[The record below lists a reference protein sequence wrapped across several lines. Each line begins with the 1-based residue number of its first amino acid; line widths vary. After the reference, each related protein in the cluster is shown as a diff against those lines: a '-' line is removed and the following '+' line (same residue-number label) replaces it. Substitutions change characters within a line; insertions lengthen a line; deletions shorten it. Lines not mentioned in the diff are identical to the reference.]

1 MQAEVLS
8 KRLTR
13 GDGKSDRMTRKMF
26 QILRDSRLWAR
37 LRRRHLVWSAAIG
50 IALAAAYN
58 AALPLVVST
67 TEARAT
73 MERMLDDW
81 SGGKSTISG
90 EPEVRFWP
98 EPLVTLPATTIV
110 STGPEPRR
118 LAEIGRITASFSLLS
133 ALRGEQ
139 ALEEITLVDPVI
151 TLERGADGA
160 VNWQKP
166 DWLVP
171 PGNAMPRDEAP
182 FGDITIENGRFRVV
196 DRLAATG
203 EGVDVAGISGTLK
216 WPSFGGRLS
225 AQFAAVIGGEAVG
238 WAFVCEEPLALF
250 ARRNAALKTSLTS
263 APLTFSFEGT
273 GNFSSQPFASGHL
286 QMSAPSLAA
295 LAAWYR
301 GAPDAE
307 LPPGGFSIDTRVTTG
322 ETALKLEELQLAI
335 GEATA
340 TGVLDVQLPSGKGPR
355 VEGTLAFDRIDLNG
369 LPLATLKPAQEDD
382 RGWRMAQAL
391 VGGWRLDVRL
401 SSQEV
406 LAGPL
411 HLTDVA
417 AGVMIDGSRVSLDI
431 GDSTY
436 ANGRLSGRA
445 VLSEKGVGQG
455 GKLQVNLKDADFAAV
470 LDSFGLKGP
479 VPTGRGV
486 LSVDLAT
493 GRPLWEAGV
502 ADVFGHVDYSLTNGR
517 LADFDVHA
525 FTDLVRKGEF
535 FSLSQA
541 SDGTLEFQTADIE
554 ASFGGG
560 TARLDRAAFVGP
572 AGNIS
577 VTGVVPYRSG
587 SLALAGTLA
596 APEAGKEPLQF
607 FIGGSWPNAVI
618 SPLSV
623 LLSPK

>member
-1 MQAEVLS
+1 
-8 KRLTR
+8 
-13 GDGKSDRMTRKMF
+13 
-26 QILRDSRLWAR
+26 
-37 LRRRHLVWSAAIG
+37 
-50 IALAAAYN
+50 
-58 AALPLVVST
+58 
-67 TEARAT
+67 
-73 MERMLDDW
+73 
-81 SGGKSTISG
+81 
-90 EPEVRFWP
+90 
-98 EPLVTLPATTIV
+98 
-110 STGPEPRR
+110 
-118 LAEIGRITASFSLLS
+118 
-133 ALRGEQ
+133 
-139 ALEEITLVDPVI
+139 
-151 TLERGADGA
+151 
-160 VNWQKP
+160 
-166 DWLVP
+166 
-171 PGNAMPRDEAP
+171 
-182 FGDITIENGRFRVV
+182 
-196 DRLAATG
+196 
-203 EGVDVAGISGTLK
+203 
-216 WPSFGGRLS
+216 
-225 AQFAAVIGGEAVG
+225 
-238 WAFVCEEPLALF
+238 
-250 ARRNAALKTSLTS
+250 
-263 APLTFSFEGT
+263 
-273 GNFSSQPFASGHL
+273 
-286 QMSAPSLAA
+286 MS
-295 LAAWYR
+295 
-301 GAPDAE
+301 
-307 LPPGGFSIDTRVTTG
+307 
-322 ETALKLEELQLAI
+322 
-335 GEATA
+335 
-340 TGVLDVQLPSGKGPR
+340 
-355 VEGTLAFDRIDLNG
+355 
-369 LPLATLKPAQEDD
+369 
-382 RGWRMAQAL
+382 
-391 VGGWRLDVRL
+391 GGWRLDVRL

-502 ADVFGHVDYSLTNGR
+502 ADVFGRVDYSLTNGR

>member
-1 MQAEVLS
+1 
-8 KRLTR
+8 
-13 GDGKSDRMTRKMF
+13 MF
-26 QILRDSRLWAR
+26 QILRDSHLWVR
-37 LRRRHLVWSAAIG
+37 LRPRHLVWSAAIG
-50 IALAAAYN
+50 VVLAAAYN

-67 TEARAT
+67 TDARAT

-81 SGGKSTISG
+81 SGGKSRISG

-98 EPLVTLPATTIV
+98 EPLVTIPATTIV
-110 STGPEPRR
+110 SAGSEPRP

-139 ALEEITLVDPVI
+139 ALDEITLVDPVF
-151 TLERGADGA
+151 TFEREADGTM
-160 VNWQKP
+160 NWRKP
-166 DWLVP
+166 HWLVQ
-171 PGNAMPRDEAP
+171 PGTVVPQDKAR
-182 FGDITIENGRFRVV
+182 FGDITIENGRLRVV
-196 DRLAATG
+196 DHMATDG
-203 EGVDVAGISGTLK
+203 AGVDVAGISGTFK
-216 WPSFGGRLS
+216 WPSFAGRLS
-225 AQFAAVIGGEAVG
+225 AQFSATIGGEKVG

-250 ARRNAALKTSLTS
+250 ARRDASFKTSLTS
-263 APLTFSFEGT
+263 SPLTFSFEGR
-273 GNFSSQPFASGHL
+273 GNFSTQPFASGHL
-286 QMSAPSLAA
+286 QMSAASLAT

-301 GAPDAE
+301 GTPETGFPA
-307 LPPGGFSIDTRVTTG
+307 GGFSIDTKVTTG
-322 ETALKLEELQLAI
+322 EQALKLEDLQLAI
-335 GEATA
+335 GGATA
-340 TGVLDVQLPSGKGPR
+340 TGVLDVQLRPGERPR

-382 RGWRMAQAL
+382 RAWRIAQAL

-417 AGVMIDGSRVSLDI
+417 AGVIIDGRRVSLDI
-431 GDSTY
+431 GDSSY
-436 ANGRLSGRA
+436 ANGTLSGRA
-445 VLSEKGVGQG
+445 VLSENGLEQG
-455 GKLQVNLKDADFAAV
+455 GKLQANLKDADFAAV
-470 LDSFGLKGP
+470 LESFGLKGP
-479 VPTGRGV
+479 IPTGRGV
-486 LSVDLAT
+486 LSLDLAT
-493 GRPLWEAGV
+493 GRPLWATGIT
-502 ADVFGHVDYSLTNGR
+502 DVFGRLDYSLTNGS
-517 LADFDVHA
+517 LADFDIHA

-541 SDGTLEFQTADIE
+541 SDGTLDFRTADIE
-554 ASFGGG
+554 ASFVGG

-577 VTGVVPYRSG
+577 VTGVVPYRTG

-596 APEAGKEPLQF
+596 GPEAGKEPLQF

>member
-8 KRLTR
+8 KRLTL

-73 MERMLDDW
+73 M
-81 SGGKSTISG
+81 SG
-90 EPEVRFWP
+90 
-98 EPLVTLPATTIV
+98 A
-110 STGPEPRR
+110 RR
-118 LAEIGRITASFSLLS
+118 LVGREEHDQRRAGSPVLAGTPGDAPRNDDRLHRTRTAPARRDRPHHRFVQPAFRTSG
-133 ALRGEQ
+133 RK

-301 GAPDAE
+301 GSPDAE

-369 LPLATLKPAQEDD
+369 LPLATLKPAQGDD

-411 HLTDVA
+411 HLTDSRRGDDRWKPGFARHRRQHLCEWQAERPRRAFRERGGARRQA
-417 AGVMIDGSRVSLDI
+417 AGEPERRRLRCGPRQLRPQGSR
-431 GDSTY
+431 
-436 ANGRLSGRA
+436 
-445 VLSEKGVGQG
+445 
-455 GKLQVNLKDADFAAV
+455 
-470 LDSFGLKGP
+470 
-479 VPTGRGV
+479 PTGRGV

-502 ADVFGHVDYSLTNGR
+502 ADVFGRLDYSLTNGR

>member
-1 MQAEVLS
+1 
-8 KRLTR
+8 
-13 GDGKSDRMTRKMF
+13 MTRKMLH
-26 QILRDSRLWAR
+26 ILRDSGLRSR
-37 LRRRHLVWSAAIG
+37 LRPRHLVWSAAIG
-50 IALAAAYN
+50 VALAAAYN
-58 AALPLVVST
+58 AALPLLVST
-67 TEARAT
+67 TEARAA

-98 EPLVTLPATTIV
+98 EPLLTLPMATIV
-110 STGPEPRR
+110 TSGPEQRP
-118 LAEIGRITASFSLLS
+118 LAEIGRITATFSVLS

-139 ALEEITLVDPVI
+139 ALEEVTLVEPVI
-151 TLERGADGA
+151 TLERGADGT

-166 DWLVP
+166 RWLVP
-171 PGNAMPRDEAP
+171 PDTTIPQDEAP
-182 FGDITIENGRFRVV
+182 VGDITIENGRVRII
-196 DRLAATG
+196 DRMAANG
-203 EGVDVAGISGTLK
+203 GGIDIAGISGTLK

-225 AQFAAVIGGEAVG
+225 TQFSATIGGEQIG

-250 ARRNAALKTSLTS
+250 AGRNAALKTSLTS

-273 GNFSSQPFASGHL
+273 GNLPPQLFASGHL
-286 QMSAPSLAA
+286 QMSAPSLAR

-301 GAPDAE
+301 NVPDAG
-307 LPPGGFSIDTRVTTG
+307 LPAGGFSIDTKVDTS
-322 ETALKLEELQLAI
+322 ETALKLEDLQLAI
-335 GEATA
+335 GGAAA
-340 TGVLDVQLPSGKGPR
+340 TGVLDVQLGSGKRPR

-369 LPLATLKPAQEDD
+369 LPLAALKPAQEDD
-382 RGWRMAQAL
+382 RVSQMVQAV

-417 AGVMIDGSRVSLDI
+417 AGVMIDGRRVSLDI

-445 VLSEKGVGQG
+445 VLSEKGLEQG
-455 GKLQVNLKDADFAAV
+455 GKLQASLKNADFAAV
-470 LDSFGLKGP
+470 LDRFGLKGP
-479 VPTGRGV
+479 LPTGRGV
-486 LSVDLAT
+486 LSIDLAT
-493 GRPLWEAGV
+493 GRPLWETGIT
-502 ADVFGHVDYSLTNGR
+502 DVFGRLDYSLTDGS
-517 LADFDVHA
+517 LAGFDVRA

-541 SDGTLEFQTADIE
+541 SDGTLDFRTADIE

-560 TARLDRAAFVGP
+560 TARLDRAAFTGP
-572 AGNIS
+572 AGTIS

-596 APEAGKEPLQF
+596 SPADDDEPLQF

-623 LLSPK
+623 LLGPN